1 MATFE
6 ELLNR
11 LEELIAELEAIDDP
25 ARAQVFELLDGIDS
39 LHRVALR
46 RLAEL
51 LDEQTLERLRSDPAV
66 GWLLHAYG
74 VGIDEHAAA
83 EAALEAIRPYIHS
96 HGGKVEIV
104 EAKDGVV
111 RVKLAGSCSGCTAS
125 AITLQHGIEE
135 ALREGFPGFAALEVE
150 EDDAVPHPPPGPT
163 LVELTRFE
171 GH

>member
-83 EAALEAIRPYIHS
+83 EAALEAIRLAARTDGLLLDPVYT
-96 HGGKVEIV
+96 GK
-104 EAKDGVV
+104 A
-111 RVKLAGSCSGCTAS
+111 
-125 AITLQHGIEE
+125 
-135 ALREGFPGFAALEVE
+135 FAALL
-150 EDDAVPHPPPGPT
+150 DDARRGRLGSGDTAVYVHTGGLPLLFNLADQLGPILGPG
-163 LVELTRFE
+163 R
-171 GH
+171 